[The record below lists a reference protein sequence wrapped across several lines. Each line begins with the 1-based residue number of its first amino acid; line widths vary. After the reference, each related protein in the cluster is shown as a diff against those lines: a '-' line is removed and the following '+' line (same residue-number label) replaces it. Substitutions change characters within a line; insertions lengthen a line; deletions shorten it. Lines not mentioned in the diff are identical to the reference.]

1 MPNRAARVIPAGIMW
16 LSGIMF
22 VTTVAAMVALTIA
35 GAETSAIEALAKPLL
50 TGLVLS
56 GVVGAVN
63 ATQQTRLDEQDTHL
77 KQIRRQTNGVLDQRI
92 REQTKNALREL
103 AEEERQARVTE
114 LGSDR

>member
-1 MPNRAARVIPAGIMW
+1 MPHRTARAIPTALVW

-22 VTTVAAMVALTIA
+22 VTTVAAMVTLTIA
-35 GAETSAIEALAKPLL
+35 GAETSAVESLAKPLL

-63 ATQQTRLDEQDTHL
+63 VTQQTRLDEQDTHL
-77 KQIRRQTNGVLDQRI
+77 KQIRKQTNGVLDQRI

-103 AEEERQARVTE
+103 AEEERQPT
-114 LGSDR
+114 LGRDG